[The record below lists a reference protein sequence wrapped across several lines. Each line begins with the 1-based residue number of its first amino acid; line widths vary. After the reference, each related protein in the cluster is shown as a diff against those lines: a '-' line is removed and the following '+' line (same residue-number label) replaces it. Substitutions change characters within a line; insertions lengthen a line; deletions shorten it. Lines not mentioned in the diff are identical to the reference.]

1 MRIRIGRSIEGIYHC
16 RRNSASMGLIQPSLH
31 SWKPLQSDR
40 SRERS
45 SFSMADASSGLGW
58 SRLLSV
64 AEEAAGWL
72 KCTGTGRF
80 PSPRGA
86 SDTAGL
92 PFDAS
97 ALAVG
102 ACTPTD
108 GTSLGAGS
116 PRGPRWLSALAVWR
130 LTRRRDKERIS
141 PRTIVV
147 NAPRP
152 LSLRASHCP
161 PWRAEDAIEARPAAS
176 RARGCGSSGEPSWQR
191 IFCSL
196 QAMQAW

>member
-1 MRIRIGRSIEGIYHC
+1 
-16 RRNSASMGLIQPSLH
+16 MGLIQPSLH

-45 SFSMADASSGLGW
+45 SFSMADASSRLGW

-64 AEEAAGWL
+64 AEEAAAWP

-80 PSPRGA
+80 PSPRDA

-116 PRGPRWLSALAVWR
+116 PRGPGWLSVLAVWR
-130 LTRRRDKERIS
+130 STRRRDQKKKKEYQ

-152 LSLRASHCP
+152 LPLRASHCP

-176 RARGCGSSGEPSWQR
+176 RARRLWIVRGTQLAADLLLLAGDAG
-191 IFCSL
+191 L
-196 QAMQAW
+196 VVAAGAG